1 MRATVQPEEGNRVR
15 LSVEIDEAEFEK
27 ALNDTYRKLAK
38 EVRVPGFRPGKAP
51 RRILEARI
59 GPEAVRGE
67 ALQDALPEF
76 YAKALRDSDIDPI
89 AAPEIDIT
97 GGRETGP
104 ISFDALV
111 EVRPTVSIAGYSGL
125 RVTVPPVEPTEDE
138 VVAQLD
144 RLRDQFGELEVV
156 ARPARDGD
164 HATVDIKAYR
174 HSEVVEGLSTDD
186 LLYEVGSGSVVPELD
201 EQMRGAKAGD
211 IFKFNAQVGDQE
223 LAFQVL
229 VKEVK
234 EKILPELTDEW
245 AEEASEFSTVD
256 ELRADIRS
264 RVATIKRLQAN
275 FAVRDSTLKALA
287 ELVAED
293 VPDALVDQEVQ
304 RRLHDLAHRLEPQG
318 VSLEQYVA
326 AAGGEEMITQLR
338 QAAVESV
345 KVDLALR
352 SLAEAE
358 SIEVSDQEF
367 DDELTRLAKEV
378 DVSKT
383 KLRGQL
389 ERADRLTEVRS
400 DMRSGKA
407 LKWLLEHVELVDEAG
422 NPVDR
427 AELEPPEEGPE
438 AGSVDD
444 ADGAG
449 PQDIETVES

>member
-125 RVTVPPVEPTEDE
+125 RVTVPPLEPTEDE

-164 HATVDIKAYR
+164 HATIDIKAYR

-201 EQMRGAKAGD
+201 EQLRGAKAGD
-211 IFKFNAQVGDQE
+211 IYKFNAQAGDQE

-318 VSLEQYVA
+318 LSLEQYVA
-326 AAGGEEMITQLR
+326 AAGGEEMISQLR
-338 QAAVESV
+338 QTAVESV

-427 AELEPPEEGPE
+427 AELEPPGEGPE